1 MNIHIQPDDRG
12 LRIRCPA
19 CGQTNR
25 LLYERLGHEFRCGR
39 CKATLRQPDVPV
51 EIQSAPDFAA
61 LISRSAVP
69 VLADFWASWCGPCK
83 MVAPELVKVAAAG
96 AGRWLVTKV
105 STEELPDLA
114 AQFRIQ
120 SIPTLALF
128 REGREVT
135 RQSGA
140 LPAAAILRFI
150 EQNL

>member
-1 MNIHIQPDDRG
+1 MNTHIQPDDRG

-25 LLYERLGHEFRCGR
+25 LLYERLGHEFRCGH

-105 STEELPDLA
+105 STEELPELA

-120 SIPTLALF
+120 SIPTLVLF
-128 REGREVT
+128 RGGRETT